1 MGRSMDP
8 EAVVIF
14 LVFYDV
20 RTTTTTT
27 TNRPVYPAVLT
38 TFGPGKGSGAS
49 EFSVWAYLTR
59 PRPAKRA
66 VTTTVSTS
74 ESNGAD
80 DGNAPL
86 PNLVTAHANSLRVY
100 TILPHAGTLALT
112 AVYDNLAG
120 TICSLDVIPNG
131 MGGGGFADGGER
143 GSDDYCHVEGSD
155 NDVEE
160 KKTMESHGRNDE
172 DDEDLFYDS
181 EKRQGNEDTCNYDGL
196 LLGFAGHPRLSLVYP
211 STPMVGGGCWNKRDN
226 ATKSEE
232 LGTKMDAR
240 DDKGINMGV
249 GQGGVLLASSIV
261 DLTPALAD
269 RSMGGMSYLEQDIIV
284 CVNTSGTVAGGV
296 DLAQDGA
303 ISNIESDP
311 CVSVVLGGGV
321 AIASFSLPKGSRPDE
336 VSSSKSSSSW
346 WRVASEPYILPLPT
360 LSSKIRFDFGGGGGA
375 LGANVLAPSTAAA
388 AAAGRGSKNQ
398 PATGAT
404 VGGGPLLGHGFGD
417 ILDIA
422 FLSGYTEPTLVVLH
436 SNPKRGGGRAW
447 AGRLGR
453 TAEITVATEEEDTA
467 RDDYGEEMDL
477 DNKNTNIPETVGTGT
492 KFGLTLTAISISI
505 HQRRSVVLWS
515 LLDSIPA
522 DAWNLVPHPVDGVL
536 VTGVNTIV
544 YVSMGGKIKSALAVN
559 GFARIGCPT
568 GLLPPTRSAKIKSRN
583 TCRASAVVCLE
594 CNPSPLPKLAL
605 QLDGARVGFVARDVA
620 LVCLGNG
627 SLYSLEL
634 HRYNGAPVSN
644 FMSLSPLGYR
654 VGGLGVASCLSVMAM
669 SCHSKHVL
677 RYVTKDEDRG
687 KDLEEDN
694 VQKKEDDEKIKDD
707 LPSLKQS
714 TGPKIQARGIVFVGS
729 RMGDCSL
736 LAFST
741 NEPIRLTMTDVD
753 KEFELQGKR
762 KLNGAHP
769 DTSSSMSEPFSK
781 HSKLEISDTSE
792 VATPKSATDDE
803 NQTALSNEEI
813 LRLEEEELYRID
825 GEGFQIDETAHNIV
839 SPTREDYEE
848 EGDREISF
856 DNATRRT
863 ARYLSTFRTICAL
876 DSLTGLGP
884 LGKGVYGPVATC
896 PTLTGQDSAVTPSS
910 AVEVHK
916 SLFSNA
922 FASAARHYIMPCGF
936 GDSGG
941 LAVLTTPGRD
951 NVGSSILCESDLC
964 NMAGAV
970 FGLPRSNLVLLGKSD
985 GVGSIILRGKV
996 GTNDD
1001 EDDGSQHQIEGFEEV
1016 DVVANENDKDNM
1028 EIDQQPS
1035 LYDAS
1040 NVFAKTTLLAAS
1052 EFGVRSSPNEP
1063 VVEGVTPYFCIFFV
1077 KSPELRYDPYSI
1089 IVMNDIVDDTTEREL
1104 NLRVEFVHRIED
1116 NNTNSFFNESNP
1128 RGSLSSVTP
1137 FVSKISIDGSIS
1149 SVTFGC
1155 VWECGHASVYTI
1167 SLMRKPG
1174 SGTLDFNVSESAL
1187 FGVIANSTPDA
1198 TGNEEAHF
1206 YKSGK
1211 IVSMDIISLPYHIF
1225 ENADNLDEVT
1235 SIFPE
1240 LEPSSSALSFPPD
1253 RLSMHGTWFA
1263 PEGGNHEV
1271 PPQSIMFQNKILV
1284 AICRRSGSLEM
1295 YDNHELLSDSVIMD
1309 PAVIASRMTSENSVS
1324 PMWQAQ
1330 GCGHGASV
1338 LGQSSPGI
1346 KIRSPEFH
1354 DVEATEIRFFV
1365 CGPSLRHE
1373 ILSEDSVDE
1382 AKDAWMLR
1390 SLCILIDTNLG
1401 DLQLYSGSK
1410 RRSNQNRLEFSRV
1423 PLSNVSRPSDEAGRH
1438 LIKLRRKGIVSSNP
1452 KQAFRPNRLHRF
1464 CGISGQD
1471 GLFAGTPRPL
1481 WFVSERGAPTA
1492 VSHKSR
1498 HVSPAGGRTVP
1509 VSGFCSSMP
1518 AIFENASNGFITL
1531 HERIGRVGSQRLTLY
1546 SGLSDVFAPHGLLP
1560 GGGLSIQKIP
1570 MGVTVRHIEFIDDAS
1585 ISTTSR
1591 PMYVLVISRE
1601 VEAEQS
1607 HLNDDGLSPNERQR
1621 IRDEKEKARTQ
1632 KQVEADLGGFDIEQE
1647 WVEEIER
1654 EDCFEIDLHLGL
1666 APPMIERKYEVW
1678 LVDAS
1683 SRWSVVD
1690 KYELGE
1696 FEHGTALSVL
1706 YLTDVV
1712 EDSDET
1718 PKKSLFVAVGT
1729 SVIEPDGEDIA
1740 SQGRILLFQLRKKKH
1755 WVPSKG
1761 LLHPPLEMVLKSEK
1775 VITLGPI
1782 TSLVALQSEDISRV
1796 VVGAGAEVTI
1806 EQWGG
1811 GKLTQ
1816 VGFYHAHMQVQ
1827 EITIFKTFFLL
1838 SDAYDSLH
1846 FLVWRESDKSL
1857 TLLAK
1862 DYEPTQVFAAGLISR
1877 GGAMAF
1883 VCHDERQNLQFFQYA
1898 PTDAAARGGNKLV
1911 CRADYHLG
1919 SQTTALKSYWGQSSL
1934 LFNSCT
1940 MSSTMAALK
1949 QQDALFG
1956 RLEDDQR
1963 FAVNFGTT
1971 DGSFGSIIPLS
1982 EPTYWRLT
1990 ALQSVMSN
1998 ALESN
2003 CALSHRSWRLYRR
2016 STRRGGCR
2024 SNDRKKGV
2032 VDADLVMK
2040 FVDLPLAEQEDLA
2053 SSIGST
2059 VGLVM
2064 DNLLELGCAGSA
2076 I

>member
-1 MGRSMDP
+1 MS
-8 EAVVIF
+8 EAA
-14 LVFYDV
+14 
-20 RTTTTTT
+20 TGGEAPTASTTSKKPSSTTTTT

-59 PRPAKRA
+59 PRPANNNSTA
-66 VTTTVSTS
+66 TAATTSDTNV
-74 ESNGAD
+74 AD
-80 DGNAPL
+80 EGNAPL

-100 TILPHAGTLALT
+100 TVLPHAGTLALT

-131 MGGGGFADGGER
+131 MGGGAISDAEDCHGE
-143 GSDDYCHVEGSD
+143 GSDD
-155 NDVEE
+155 NVEE
-160 KKTMESHGRNDE
+160 KITAEIHGRKEE
-172 DDEDLFYDS
+172 DDEDLLYDS
-181 EKRQGNEDTCNYDGL
+181 ESRKENEHTCNYDGL

-211 STPMVGGGCWNKRDN
+211 STPMVGGGCWSKRDN
-226 ATKSEE
+226 ATKSED
-232 LGTKMDAR
+232 LGAKMDGQG
-240 DDKGINMGV
+240 DKAINMGV

-284 CVNTSGTVAGGV
+284 CVNTAGTVAGGV
-296 DLAQDGA
+296 DLVTDGQ
-303 ISNIESDP
+303 SSKIESDP

-321 AIASFSLPKGSRPDE
+321 AIASFSLPKGPRPDE
-336 VSSSKSSSSW
+336 TSSSKSTYSW
-346 WRVASEPYILPLPT
+346 WRVASEPYILPLAT
-360 LSSKIRFDFGGGGGA
+360 LSSKIRFDFGGGGGGA
-375 LGANVLAPSTAAA
+375 LGANVLTSSTAAA
-388 AAAGRGSKNQ
+388 VGRASKIQ

-417 ILDIA
+417 ILDVA
-422 FLSGYTEPTLVVLH
+422 FLSGYTEPTLLVLH

-453 TAEITVATEEEDTA
+453 TAEIPVANEEDDIDQ
-467 RDDYGEEMDL
+467 DDYGEEMDL
-477 DNKNTNIPETVGTGT
+477 DNENAKIPDTIGTGT

-515 LLDSIPA
+515 LLDTIPA
-522 DAWNLVPHPVDGVL
+522 DAWNLVPHPSDGVL
-536 VTGVNTIV
+536 VMGVNTIV

-568 GLLPPTRSAKIKSRN
+568 GLLPPPQSAKTKSRKASR
-583 TCRASAVVCLE
+583 TSAVVSLE
-594 CNPSPLPKLAL
+594 CNPSPLPKLSL

-634 HRYNGAPVSN
+634 HRYNSASASN

-654 VGGLGVASCLSVMAM
+654 VGGLGVASCLSVMAL
-669 SCHSKHVL
+669 SCHSKYILHYL
-677 RYVTKDEDRG
+677 SKDKASG
-687 KDLEEDN
+687 IDLEKN
-694 VQKKEDDEKIKDD
+694 NIQKKEEDEQIKVDTAV
-707 LPSLKQS
+707 LKAK
-714 TGPKIQARGIVFVGS
+714 TGPQIQARGIVFVGS

-741 NEPIRLTMTDVD
+741 NEPIRLTITDVD
-753 KEFELQGKR
+753 NETEQHGKR
-762 KLNGAHP
+762 KLDDAHP
-769 DTSSSMSEPFSK
+769 DISGSMSEKLSK
-781 HSKLEISDTSE
+781 HSKLNNSDTSE
-792 VATPKSATDDE
+792 VATPSDAMNDE
-803 NQTALSNEEI
+803 SHSPLSNEEL
-813 LRLEEEELYRID
+813 LRFEEEELYRMD
-825 GEGFQIDETAHNIV
+825 GEDFQIDETIQNVV
-839 SPTREDYEE
+839 SPTREESEE
-848 EGDREISF
+848 EEDQE
-856 DNATRRT
+856 NAIENLTCRT
-863 ARYLSTFRTICAL
+863 ARYLSTFRTIRAL

-896 PTLTGQDSAVTPSS
+896 PTLTGQDSAITPLST
-910 AVEVHK
+910 VEVHK

-964 NMAGAV
+964 NMAGTV
-970 FGLPRSNLVLLGKSD
+970 FGLPQSNLVLLGKSD

-996 GTNDD
+996 RIEDD
-1001 EDDGSQHQIEGFEEV
+1001 EDDGSQHQVEGFEEV
-1016 DVVANENDKDNM
+1016 DSVANKNKSDNM
-1028 EIDQQPS
+1028 DIDKQPS

-1040 NVFAKTTLLAAS
+1040 DVFGNLTIVAAS
-1052 EFGVRSSPNEP
+1052 EFGLRSSSTES
-1063 VVEGVTPYFCIFFV
+1063 VVEGFTPYFCIFFV
-1077 KSPELRYDPYSI
+1077 KSPALKNDPYSI
-1089 IVMNDIVDDTTEREL
+1089 IVMNDIVDDAATDREI

-1116 NNTNSFFNESNP
+1116 KNPNSFFNESNP

-1137 FVSKISIDGSIS
+1137 FVSKISIDGFIS
-1149 SVTFGC
+1149 SITFGC

-1167 SLMRKPG
+1167 SLMEKPRT
-1174 SGTLDFNVSESAL
+1174 GTLEFDVSESAL
-1187 FGVIANSTPDA
+1187 IGIANFNSDA
-1198 TGNEEAHF
+1198 SGDEEADF

-1211 IVSMDIISLPYHIF
+1211 IVSMDIVSLPYHIF
-1225 ENADNLDEVT
+1225 EKTDILDEVT

-1240 LEPSSSALSFPPD
+1240 LEPSSALSFPPD

-1263 PEGGNHEV
+1263 PEGVTHNE
-1271 PPQSIMFQNKILV
+1271 PPQSVISQNKIIV
-1284 AICRRSGSLEM
+1284 AICRRSGALEI
-1295 YDNHELLSDSVIMD
+1295 YDNHDIFSASVIMG
-1309 PAVIASRMTSENSVS
+1309 PADMTAGMTFANPVM
-1324 PMWQAQ
+1324 PIWQAQ
-1330 GCGHGASV
+1330 GCGHGVSV
-1338 LGQSSPGI
+1338 LGQSSPGV
-1346 KIRSPEFH
+1346 KIRFPEFH
-1354 DVEATEIRFFV
+1354 DVEAAEFRFFV
-1365 CGPSLRHE
+1365 SGPSLRNE
-1373 ILSEDSVDE
+1373 ILTGDSVDE

-1410 RRSNQNRLEFSRV
+1410 RQSNQNRLEFLRV

-1452 KQAFRPNRLHRF
+1452 KQVFRPNRLHRF

-1481 WFVSERGAPTA
+1481 WFVSERGAPTV

-1498 HVSPAGGRTVP
+1498 HVSPAGGRPVP

-1518 AIFENASNGFITL
+1518 AIFENASSGFITL

-1546 SGLSDVFAPHGLLP
+1546 SGLSDIFAPYGLLP

-1570 MGVTVRHIEFIDDAS
+1570 MGVTVRHIEVISVEIIELDYFENQPLKKFFSDVPVCFQFIDDAS

-1591 PMYVLVISRE
+1591 PMYILVVSRE
-1601 VEAEQS
+1601 IEVQQS
-1607 HLNDDGLSPNERQR
+1607 HLNDDGLSLEERQR
-1621 IRDEKEKARTQ
+1621 IRDEREKARTQ

-1654 EDCFEIDLHLGL
+1654 EDCFEIDLQLGL
-1666 APPMIERKYEVW
+1666 APPMKERKYEVW

-1683 SRWSVVD
+1683 SCWKVVD

-1740 SQGRILLFQLRKKKH
+1740 SQGRILLFQVRKKKH
-1755 WVPSKG
+1755 WIPSRG
-1761 LLHPPLEMVLKSEK
+1761 TLHPPLEMVLKSEK
-1775 VITLGPI
+1775 EITLGPI
-1782 TSLVALQSEDISRV
+1782 TSLASLQTEDISRV

-1811 GKLTQ
+1811 GKL
-1816 VGFYHAHMQVQ
+1816 
-1827 EITIFKTFFLL
+1827 
-1838 SDAYDSLH
+1838 
-1846 FLVWRESDKSL
+1846 
-1857 TLLAK
+1857 
-1862 DYEPTQVFAAGLISR
+1862 
-1877 GGAMAF
+1877 
-1883 VCHDERQNLQFFQYA
+1883 
-1898 PTDAAARGGNKLV
+1898 
-1911 CRADYHLG
+1911 
-1919 SQTTALKSYWGQSSL
+1919 
-1934 LFNSCT
+1934 
-1940 MSSTMAALK
+1940 
-1949 QQDALFG
+1949 
-1956 RLEDDQR
+1956 
-1963 FAVNFGTT
+1963 
-1971 DGSFGSIIPLS
+1971 
-1982 EPTYWRLT
+1982 
-1990 ALQSVMSN
+1990 
-1998 ALESN
+1998 
-2003 CALSHRSWRLYRR
+2003 
-2016 STRRGGCR
+2016 
-2024 SNDRKKGV
+2024 
-2032 VDADLVMK
+2032 
-2040 FVDLPLAEQEDLA
+2040 
-2053 SSIGST
+2053 
-2059 VGLVM
+2059 
-2064 DNLLELGCAGSA
+2064 
-2076 I
+2076 